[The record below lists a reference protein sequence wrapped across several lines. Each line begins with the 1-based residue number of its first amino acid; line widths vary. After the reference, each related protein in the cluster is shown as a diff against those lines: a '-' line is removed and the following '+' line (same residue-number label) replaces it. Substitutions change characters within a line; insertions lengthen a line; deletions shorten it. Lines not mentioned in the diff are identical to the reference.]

1 MPKKKTQAYPD
12 AFRCEPAQLTDE
24 PGSRVTDLAK
34 ELGTHVG
41 QIYNWRSQFN
51 RLSKSQFKVVDGVD
65 RAKAESA
72 EIRRLKKRAPVLAQ
86 ARVHPFRLVAAP
98 FGRRQARLS
107 FALSAL

>member
-1 MPKKKTQAYPD
+1 MSA
-12 AFRCEPAQLTDE
+12 
-24 PGSRVTDLAK
+24 
-34 ELGTHVG
+34 
-41 QIYNWRSQFN
+41 RSTTGARN
-51 RLSKSQFKVVDGVD
+51 SIDYRKAQFKVVDGVD